1 MTSKWIRS
9 FGLGLVLLFLAG
21 PGVAGDGTKR
31 TERGVKKVVS
41 VRPTDGETRLTIL
54 RIVRDAGSK
63 DRQVRIHAVRDWCQH
78 RFHDPFLPLITG
90 LTFSSPR
97 SRSFSAWALGET
109 KNPRAIGAL
118 SRRALFDENE
128 VVRRTAVDS
137 LRKIAA
143 SRKESAAIR
152 PFLKSLKSPEFGTRI
167 RAARALG
174 DIGDRR
180 AIRYLVR
187 TLTTTGGPSPRVNIF
202 SGRQTAYIRDYD
214 AEVAQSAAIAEPKVG
229 VVTEGTVLDAR
240 IIRTQARTR
249 VFLRVIVRSLEKLS
263 GQHFGG
269 DVKAWQRWFRK
280 QKSGAKAAGENPP
293 APASGLK
300 KAED

>member
-1 MTSKWIRS
+1 
-9 FGLGLVLLFLAG
+9 LGFILLFLAG

-41 VRPTDGETRLTIL
+41 VRPPDRDTRLTIL
-54 RIVRDAGSK
+54 RIVRNAGSK
-63 DRQVRIHAVRDWCQH
+63 DRQVRIDAVRDWYQH

-90 LTFSSPR
+90 LTFSSPE
-97 SRSFSAWALGET
+97 SRSFSAWALGEA

-137 LRKIAA
+137 LRKI
-143 SRKESAAIR
+143 SAGRNEPAVIQ

-180 AIRYLVR
+180 AIRYLVQ

-202 SGRQTAYIRDYD
+202 SGRQIAYIRDYD

-240 IIRTQARTR
+240 IIRMEARTR
-249 VFLRVIVRSLEKLS
+249 IYLQVIIRSLEKLS
-263 GQHFGG
+263 GQRFGG
-269 DVKAWQRWFRK
+269 DVKAWQRWSRK
-280 QKSGAKAAGENPP
+280 RESGAKAAVGNPA
-293 APASGLK
+293 APPPNAG
-300 KAED
+300 KAKD